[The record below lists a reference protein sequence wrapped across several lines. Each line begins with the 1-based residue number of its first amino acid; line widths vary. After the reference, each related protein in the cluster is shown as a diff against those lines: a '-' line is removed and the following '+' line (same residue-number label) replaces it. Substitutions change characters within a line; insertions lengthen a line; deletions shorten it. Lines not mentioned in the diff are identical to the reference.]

1 MLCNGSMTACGA
13 VGVSSILTFRFRDV
27 KSDERS
33 EFDYFNSQE
42 FKLPQRFALRRLTFR
57 FRNKEGEKYTLQ
69 LFKLVK
75 VLSVRSIA
83 SKHDNVGVPDTLS
96 NVARITFRNEN
107 NSKIVN
113 KLNIIKKKK

>member
-27 KSDERS
+27 KSKERS

-42 FKLPQRFALRRLTFR
+42 FKLPMCYAQRVLTFR
-57 FRNKEGEKYTLQ
+57 FRNKEGEKYSLQ
-69 LFKLVK
+69 LDK
-75 VLSVRSIA
+75 
-83 SKHDNVGVPDTLS
+83 VGVPDTLS

>member
-42 FKLPQRFALRRLTFR
+42 FKLPMCYAQR
-57 FRNKEGEKYTLQ
+57 
-69 LFKLVK
+69 
-75 VLSVRSIA
+75 VL
-83 SKHDNVGVPDTLS
+83 
-96 NVARITFRNEN
+96 TFRNEI